1 MARGGGIS
9 GAALAAILAGSA
21 FLYAGIKG
29 KSITSSLQNLI
40 KGQSPATATSAF
52 GISTPAEPAAAGDFT
67 QPSDVAG
74 NLAPGGGTNKA
85 NRALAQLMAAGY
97 GWTGAEWAAL
107 DHGWGTLESGFNNQ
121 IYSGGQV
128 GGPYKPNKAYGIPQA
143 LGHGPD
149 GAPYPAGN
157 GANPPGAGGTSSAA
171 DQIAWG
177 LAYIKG
183 KYGKPT
189 NVPGWTGG
197 PYSGY

>member
-9 GAALAAILAGSA
+9 GTALAAILAGSA

-40 KGQSPATATSAF
+40 KGQSPAGASSAF
-52 GISTPAEPAAAGDFT
+52 GIVAPSEAATGSAQPAGV
-67 QPSDVAG
+67 SG
-74 NLAPGGGTNKA
+74 NLAPGGGTNQA
-85 NRALAQLMAAGY
+85 NRALVQLMAAGY

-107 DHGWGTLESGFNNQ
+107 DRGWGTLESGFNNQ

-128 GGPYKPNKAYGIPQA
+128 GGPYKPNTAYGIAQA

-197 PYSGY
+197 AYSGY